1 MANRA
6 LLVGINKYRIPGA
19 DLNGC
24 VNDVTNVRDVLL
36 KHFLDEILCPHDM
49 DWDGTYIVDDDLK
62 ELFSGLPKG
71 VNLEV
76 LLECP
81 RSERKKKL
89 LD

>member
-36 KHFLDEILCPHDM
+36 KDFGFTVKGGDLIRGYFLRGRSRLDGCENHFGEESD
-49 DWDGTYIVDDDLK
+49 
-62 ELFSGLPKG
+62 
-71 VNLEV
+71 
-76 LLECP
+76 
-81 RSERKKKL
+81 RERKKGVFSGEI
-89 LD
+89 

>member
-36 KHFLDEILCPHDM
+36 KHFAF
-49 DWDGTYIVDDDLK
+49 TVK
-62 ELFSGLPKG
+62 E
-71 VNLEV
+71 
-76 LLECP
+76 
-81 RSERKKKL
+81 
-89 LD
+89 